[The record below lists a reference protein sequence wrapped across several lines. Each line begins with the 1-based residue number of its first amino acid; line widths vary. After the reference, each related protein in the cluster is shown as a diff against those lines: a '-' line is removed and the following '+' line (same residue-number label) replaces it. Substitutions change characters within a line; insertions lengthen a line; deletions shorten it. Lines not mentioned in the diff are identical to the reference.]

1 MTENTKQVKTNK
13 NTKSSRKQTLKR
25 LDKEINQKRKE
36 YWKNQVK
43 EFNFFF
49 LVLIFLLRI

>member
-36 YWKNQVK
+36 YWKNQV
-43 EFNFFF
+43 EEITNS
-49 LVLIFLLRI
+49 LLDWVF